1 VVEWRDY
8 DTFYTERY
16 LGLPRQNADAY
27 DRSSL
32 LAWAPRLD
40 RPLLVMHGT
49 ADDNVYF
56 LHALKLSDALFRAGR
71 PHELLPL
78 SGLTHMVPDPLV
90 VERLWERVMRHFGE
104 NL

>member
-1 VVEWRDY
+1 V
-8 DTFYTERY
+8 
-16 LGLPRQNADAY
+16 L
-27 DRSSL
+27 
-32 LAWAPRLD
+32 
-40 RPLLVMHGT
+40 HGT